1 MGTAE
6 AKTARAEWGTRFGFL
21 MAMIGAMVGVGNI
34 WRFPFVTGENG
45 GGAFIL
51 AFLILLF
58 LLAVPGLM
66 AEVALGR
73 YTGKGVIGSIRA
85 ATGSGGLVGLGLV
98 VVLVNFAL
106 MTYYSPVVGWTL
118 YYMLHSF
125 MFTFTGAGFEAGA
138 FMDSF
143 FANPAMMIAMHTA
156 VMAMVAGILYL
167 GIKRGVEKLVV
178 YAVPAL
184 VIALAAIAIR
194 AVTLPGASEGLAFTF
209 TVQWKYLTFSDTW
222 IAALGQALFSTGL
235 GWGIAITVGSYL
247 REYDDVPLGGG
258 VFTAIG
264 EASIGILAAFAIF
277 PLVFAYNLD
286 PAGGAGLAFVSLVQ
300 VFPEMPAGGL
310 WAIVFFA
317 GFFLAALTSATVI
330 TEVLVTTINEETRM
344 TRGQTVLSVCGLI
357 WLFGLPSAYSVDF
370 LDFVDLTFANW
381 GLPLATLAIIIAIG
395 WFFGPERLRV
405 LSVNNSSGIYVGSWW
420 NPIIKYVI
428 PAVMVFIMAF
438 FAYDNFGEGIMIAG
452 MAVLVT
458 FPIIGYLVMRYF
470 EDETP
475 AQPRAGAPGAGGGDD
490 D

>member
-1 MGTAE
+1 MAEE

-51 AFLILLF
+51 AFLVLLF

-73 YTGKGVIGSIRA
+73 YAGQGVIGSIREA
-85 ATGSGGLVGLGLV
+85 VGTGGLVGLGLV
-98 VVLVNFAL
+98 VVFVNFAL

-125 MFTFTGAGFEAGA
+125 LFTFTAPGFEASA
-138 FMDSF
+138 FMDAF
-143 FANPAMMIAMHTA
+143 FGSPVTMIAMHTV
-156 VMAMVAGILYL
+156 VMALVAGVLYL
-167 GIKRGVEKLVV
+167 GISDGVERLVV
-178 YAVPAL
+178 VAVPAL

-194 AVTLPGASEGLAFTF
+194 AVTLPGAGEGLAFTF
-209 TVQWKYLTFSDTW
+209 TVQWEYLTFSDTW

-277 PLVFAYNLD
+277 PLVFAYGLD
-286 PAGGAGLAFVSLVQ
+286 PAAGAGLAFVSLVQ

-310 WAIVFFA
+310 WAIVFFV
-317 GFFLAALTSATVI
+317 GFFLAALTSAIVI
-330 TEVLVTTINEETRM
+330 TEVLITTINEETRM
-344 TRGQTVLSVCGLI
+344 SRERTVLSVCGLI

-381 GLPLATLAIIIAIG
+381 GLPLATLCIIIAIG
-395 WFFGPERLRV
+395 WFFGPERLR
-405 LSVNNSSGIYVGSWW
+405 LLAVNRNAGFHVGTWW
-420 NPIIKYVI
+420 NPIVKYVI
-428 PAVMVFIMAF
+428 PVVMLFIMGF
-438 FAYDNFGEGIMIAG
+438 FAWENFGEGIMIAG

-458 FPIIGYLVMRYF
+458 FPIAGYLVMRYV
-470 EDETP
+470 EGRR
-475 AQPRAGAPGAGGGDD
+475 PREPVDVAGGDD
-490 D
+490 